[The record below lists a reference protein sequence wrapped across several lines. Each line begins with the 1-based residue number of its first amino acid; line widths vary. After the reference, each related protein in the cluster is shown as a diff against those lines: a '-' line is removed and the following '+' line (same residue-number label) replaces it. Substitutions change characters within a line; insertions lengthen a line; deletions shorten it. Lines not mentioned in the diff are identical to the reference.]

1 MGHSPSHAS
10 NVGLILNPR
19 MRHML
24 LQFHVVYDNDITM
37 IPYLRTAAVP
47 PHWADLVE
55 ASSRLEL
62 YTERQVGTW
71 QSLPELD
78 LDLGDF
84 TSDTSETLNPT
95 INQDCEGEELS
106 ETVSN
111 VESPHDTI
119 RVSKQVTFSDERG
132 DEI

>member
-1 MGHSPSHAS
+1 MGIYVGPSPSHAS

-19 MRHML
+19 MGHML
-24 LQFHVVYDNDITM
+24 PQFHVVYDNDFMT

-55 ASSRLEL
+55 ASSQLEL

-78 LDLGDF
+78 VDLGDF
-84 TSDTSETLNPT
+84 TSDTSEMSNPT
-95 INQDCEGEELS
+95 INQDCEEEEHS

-111 VESPHDTI
+111 MESPHNTI
-119 RVSKQVTFSDERG
+119 RVSK
-132 DEI
+132 